1 VHGPDELRGGTG
13 SDDNDFLATFDG
25 QDNPNQFFV
34 FTFDDTDLP
43 DFVPQR
49 FRQHR
54 DDDDD
59 R

>member
-1 VHGPDELRGGTG
+1 MTRHTLFV
-13 SDDNDFLATFDG
+13 SNDNDFLATFDG

-34 FTFDDTDLP
+34 FAFDDADLP

-49 FRQHR
+49 FHQRR
-54 DDDDD
+54 DDDHDDHDD